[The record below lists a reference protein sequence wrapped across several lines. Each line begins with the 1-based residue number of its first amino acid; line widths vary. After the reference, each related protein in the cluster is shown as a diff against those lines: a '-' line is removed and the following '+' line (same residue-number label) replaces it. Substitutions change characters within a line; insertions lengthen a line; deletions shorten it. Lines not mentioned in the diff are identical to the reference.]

1 MDREQKIGQ
10 HYLETGVLG
19 AYETADIIWQSD
31 SEGTSHRTFA
41 DSFVYTDET
50 SHTIERDMVVEDRV
64 FRVHSVFPVR
74 SASTPTKKMLSVIE
88 NDLEKA
94 LDNARFQ

>member
-31 SEGTSHRTFA
+31 SEGASHRTFTG
-41 DSFVYTDET
+41 SFVYTDE
-50 SHTIERDMVVEDRV
+50 SFHTVERDMVVEDRV
-64 FRVHSVFPVR
+64 FRVHSVFPVK
-74 SASTPTKKMLSVIE
+74 STSTPTKKMLSVIE

>member
-31 SEGTSHRTFA
+31 SEGASHRTFTG
-41 DSFVYTDET
+41 SFVYTDES
-50 SHTIERDMVVEDRV
+50 SHTVERDMVVEDRV
-64 FRVHSVFPVR
+64 FRVHSVFPVK
-74 SASTPTKKMLSVIE
+74 STSTPTKKMLSVIE

-94 LDNARFQ
+94 LKNV